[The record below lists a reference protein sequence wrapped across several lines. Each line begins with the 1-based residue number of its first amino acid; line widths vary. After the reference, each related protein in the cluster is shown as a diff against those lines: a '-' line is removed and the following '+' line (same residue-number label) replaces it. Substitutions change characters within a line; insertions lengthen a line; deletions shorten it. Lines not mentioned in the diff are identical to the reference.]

1 MRLTILLLLA
11 SALALAGC
19 RPQAA
24 NPAPAAKELPAA
36 EKLPAAEGQ
45 PAAIG
50 LPEAYSDLGQ
60 APELENEVW
69 INTSEPLR
77 LAGLRGKVV
86 LIDMWTFG

>member
-36 EKLPAAEGQ
+36 V
-45 PAAIG
+45 G

-60 APELENEVW
+60 SPELENEVW
-69 INTSEPLR
+69 INTPEPLR

>member
-24 NPAPAAKELPAA
+24 NPAPAAKELPAT
-36 EKLPAAEGQ
+36 EGQ
-45 PAAIG
+45 PAAVG

-60 APELENEVW
+60 SPELENEVW
-69 INTSEPLR
+69 INTPEPLR